1 MIDEKKIEAA
11 AKHYAEENSMSIE
24 DQMGDMYDGIEE
36 LSDAYKAGANW
47 AIKEFLKDLF
57 HAACEVPR
65 NDNGKVLSFSRE
77 IGYRKLYDMN
87 DMLNETTCNTYKEMW
102 EKEVKAYRW
111 SDWIYVDELFGSI
124 TKGGK
129 Q

>member
-47 AIKEFLKDLF
+47 AINEFLKDLW
-57 HAACEVPR
+57 HPASEEPERDRDILLEYENGHPSDARMRLPYQYENIYSDLCEKYWSVMVKIEKITR
-65 NDNGKVLSFSRE
+65 W
-77 IGYRKLYDMN
+77 LYID
-87 DMLNETTCNTYKEMW
+87 DL
-102 EKEVKAYRW
+102 
-111 SDWIYVDELFGSI
+111 L
-124 TKGGK
+124 KGRR
-129 Q
+129 QP

>member
-47 AIKEFLKDLF
+47 AINEFLKDLW
-57 HAACEVPR
+57 HPASEEPER
-65 NDNGKVLSFSRE
+65 DRDILLEYENGHP
-77 IGYRKLYDMN
+77 
-87 DMLNETTCNTYKEMW
+87 
-102 EKEVKAYRW
+102 
-111 SDWIYVDELFGSI
+111 SDARMRLPYQYENILIYVKNIGV
-124 TKGGK
+124 
-129 Q
+129 

>member
-1 MIDEKKIEAA
+1 MIDDKEIEEV

-47 AIKEFLKDLF
+47 AINEFLKNLW
-57 HAACEVPR
+57 HAACEVPW

-87 DMLNETTCNTYKEMW
+87 AMLDKTTCNTYKEMW
-102 EKEVKAYRW
+102 EKE
-111 SDWIYVDELFGSI
+111 
-124 TKGGK
+124 GGK